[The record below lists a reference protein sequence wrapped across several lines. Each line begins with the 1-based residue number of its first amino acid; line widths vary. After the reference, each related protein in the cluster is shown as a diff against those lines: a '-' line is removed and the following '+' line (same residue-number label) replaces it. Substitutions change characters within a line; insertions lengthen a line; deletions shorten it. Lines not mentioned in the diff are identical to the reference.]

1 MDTKKMIFGRNNK
14 QRIKI
19 SRAQR
24 IFDVCNVLFMCALSL
39 VMVYPIWH
47 VVMASL
53 SDNNEIIGHVGL
65 LYKPLGFNFNA
76 YALMM
81 KNPMIITGYINTII
95 IVVVGVTLNIVFT
108 SLAAYFLSR
117 KNVYWQ
123 KHIMMYFLFT
133 MFFGGGLIPTYLL
146 VSQTLHMNNSLW
158 ALILPGL
165 VNTYNLIIMR
175 TSFSSIP
182 ESLEES
188 ARIDGASHWTILL
201 KIILPLSKAI
211 IAVMVLYYAVG
222 HWNSWFNA
230 SIYIRDRNKFPL
242 QLVLREILIINDTNV
257 MTQGSGG
264 AADQMSIAETIK
276 YAVIVTATLP
286 VLCLYPFLQKYFVKG
301 VMIGSVKG

>member
-1 MDTKKMIFGRNNK
+1 
-14 QRIKI
+14 
-19 SRAQR
+19 
-24 IFDVCNVLFMCALSL
+24 
-39 VMVYPIWH
+39 
-47 VVMASL
+47 
-53 SDNNEIIGHVGL
+53 
-65 LYKPLGFNFNA
+65 
-76 YALMM
+76 
-81 KNPMIITGYINTII
+81 
-95 IVVVGVTLNIVFT
+95 
-108 SLAAYFLSR
+108 
-117 KNVYWQ
+117 
-123 KHIMMYFLFT
+123 
-133 MFFGGGLIPTYLL
+133 
-146 VSQTLHMNNSLW
+146 MNNSLW